1 LDASRNRRLSCIEE
15 PFMAKRS
22 LLPDLVER
30 YVAEAA
36 TRETPLQQRLRAETA
51 RLPEAN
57 MQIGPDQAALMALL
71 VRLTGARRALEVG
84 VFTGFSALAVASAL
98 PENGKLIACDVS
110 EEWTRIAR
118 RYWREAG
125 VADKIELRLG
135 PAMETLNTLLR
146 EGGADSFDFAFIDAD
161 KESYDA
167 YYDACLALIRPGG
180 LIAVDNVLWS
190 GKVADPAVHDPET
203 EAIRTLN
210 AKIRDD
216 GRVEACLLTVGD
228 GLMLAR
234 KRIKR

>member
-1 LDASRNRRLSCIEE
+1 
-15 PFMAKRS
+15 MAKRS
-22 LLPDLVER
+22 LLPDAIER

-36 TRETPLQQRLRAETA
+36 ARETPVQQRLRAETA

-57 MQIGPDQAALMALL
+57 MQIGQDQAALMSLL
-71 VRLTGARRALEVG
+71 VHLTSARRALEVG

-118 RYWREAG
+118 RYWQEAG
-125 VADKIELRLG
+125 VSDKIDLRLG

-146 EGGADSFDFAFIDAD
+146 EGAADSFDFAFIDAD

-167 YYDACLALIRPGG
+167 YYEACLALIRPGG

-190 GKVADPAVHDPET
+190 GKVADPAVHDTET
-203 EAIRTLN
+203 EAIRALN

-228 GLMLAR
+228 GLMLVR
-234 KRIKR
+234 KRIGR